1 MVSVALTGG
10 GIKAVVSGLPRT
22 RKDRHSAAVD
32 TAGQPPAHHLVEV
45 AEEAEPGHIR
55 GRVNIIASTYL
66 GGRLVQGRHGG
77 HGGVHGAGGSFAHA
91 VGRADEAHPQRLGED
106 ELVAGL
112 SRIIGSEAAGV
123 HETGDR
129 QAVLHASVG
138 DGVASREDAPRLG
151 HFFCAAAQDLTED
164 VQIHALR
171 EADEIQCSLHLAAH
185 SVNVAESVCRRDLAE
200 GVGVIHHRREEVHRL
215 HQRDVVGDAVDSRIV
230 PAVVANEKVGV
241 FLTPGQLFQNMA
253 QHSRAEL
260 GGTAAARAEDDFVL
274 FCHQA
279 LSSSSKCV
287 KYPVTSYFSFK
298 MASVCSPAAR
308 RAASSAW
315 LRTA

>member
-10 GIKAVVSGLPRT
+10 GIKAVVSGPPRT
-22 RKDRHSAAVD
+22 RQNRHSAAVD

-77 HGGVHGAGGSFAHA
+77 HGSVHGAGGSFVHA
-91 VGRADEAHPQRLGED
+91 VGRADEAHTQRLGED

-123 HETGDR
+123 HETGDG
-129 QAVLHASVG
+129 QAVLYTGVG

-164 VQIHALR
+164 VQIHALG
-171 EADEIQCSLHLAAH
+171 EADEVQCSLHLAAH
-185 SVNVAESVCRRDLAE
+185 GVNVAESVCRRDLAE

-230 PAVVANEKVGV
+230 PAVVAHEKVGV

-279 LSSSSKCV
+279 LSPFSKCV
-287 KYPVTSYFSFK
+287 KYPVTS
-298 MASVCSPAAR
+298 
-308 RAASSAW
+308 
-315 LRTA
+315 

>member
-1 MVSVALTGG
+1 MVAVALAGG

-22 RKDRHSAAVD
+22 RQDRHSAAVD

-45 AEEAEPGHIR
+45 AEEAESGHIG
-55 GRVNIIASTYL
+55 GRVNIIASAYL
-66 GGRLVQGRHGG
+66 GGRLVQSRHGG

-91 VGRADEAHPQRLGED
+91 VGRADEAHTQRLGED

-112 SRIIGSEAAGV
+112 SRIIGREAAGV
-123 HETGDR
+123 HETGDG
-129 QAVLHASVG
+129 QAVLHAGVG

-151 HFFCAAAQDLTED
+151 HFFGAAAQDLAED

-171 EADEIQCSLHLAAH
+171 EADEVQCSLHLAAH
-185 SVNVAESVCRRDLAE
+185 GVNIAEGVCRRDLAE

-215 HQRDVVGDAVDSRIV
+215 HQRDVVGDAVDGRIV
-230 PAVVANEKVGV
+230 PAVVAHEKVGV
-241 FLTPGQLFQNMA
+241 FLAPGQLFQNMA
-253 QHSRAEL
+253 QYACAEL

-279 LSSSSKCV
+279 LSPSSKCV
-287 KYPVTSYFSFK
+287 KYPVTS
-298 MASVCSPAAR
+298 
-308 RAASSAW
+308 
-315 LRTA
+315 

>member
-1 MVSVALTGG
+1 M
-10 GIKAVVSGLPRT
+10 
-22 RKDRHSAAVD
+22 
-32 TAGQPPAHHLVEV
+32 EV

-55 GRVNIIASTYL
+55 CRVNIIASTYL

-123 HETGDR
+123 HETGDG
-129 QAVLHASVG
+129 QAVLHTGVG

-171 EADEIQCSLHLAAH
+171 EADEVQCSLHLAAH
-185 SVNVAESVCRRDLAE
+185 GVNVAESVCRRDLAE

-230 PAVVANEKVGV
+230 PAVVAHEKVGI
-241 FLTPGQLFQNMA
+241 LLAPGQLFQNMA

-279 LSSSSKCV
+279 LSPSSKCV
-287 KYPVTSYFSFK
+287 KYPVTS
-298 MASVCSPAAR
+298 
-308 RAASSAW
+308 
-315 LRTA
+315 